1 MKKHST
7 KIVCGVIG
15 KEEKKLVA
23 SFWINKRKS
32 LIYMLGKYLT
42 QLNKAHVKYI
52 QPSKNEGN

>member
-15 KEEKKLVA
+15 KEEKKLVV
-23 SFWINKRKS
+23 SFWINKSKS
-32 LIYMLGKYLT
+32 LIYMLGKYLA
-42 QLNKAHVKYI
+42 QLNKTHVKYI